1 LGYTLLGAVLVHW
14 LVVESFVV
22 PTSSMEGSLLV
33 GDRVLVSKLAYGPQT
48 PQTPLQ
54 LPLMHQKIWGT
65 NLPSYL
71 DWVSLPAWR
80 LPGLGSVQRGDVVV
94 FYYPPDLAH
103 PPDQRAHYIKRCLG
117 LPGDTVQLVQ
127 QLVLADG
134 QELTP
139 PAQVQ
144 HSYAVM
150 LASTHPPAQ
159 FSERIKALEINDFME
174 LPRGYVVHTSPAK
187 AATLARDPA
196 VARLLP
202 NEYAPGMES
211 EKCFPFSPLFTWN
224 LDNFGPL
231 WVPQAGATIPI
242 DEERLALYGALIAQH
257 EGHQQVEI
265 KGGKLWI
272 DGNWQTT
279 YTFGQDYYF
288 VLGDNRHR
296 SDDSRMWGLV
306 PASHLVGKAWLVW
319 FSRAPGGLVRWERAF
334 RRVE

>member
-14 LVVESFVV
+14 LVAESFVV

-103 PPDQRAHYIKRCLG
+103 PPDQRAHYLKRCLG
-117 LPGDTVQLVQ
+117 LPGDTVQLAQ
-127 QLVLADG
+127 QLVLAGG
-134 QELTP
+134 QPLAP

-150 LASTHPPAQ
+150 LAGPQPPAQ

-242 DEERLALYGALIAQH
+242 DEERLVLYGALIAQH
-257 EGHQQVEI
+257 EGHRQVEL

-272 DGNWQTT
+272 DGHLQAT

-319 FSRAPGGLVRWERAF
+319 FSRAPGGQVRWERAF